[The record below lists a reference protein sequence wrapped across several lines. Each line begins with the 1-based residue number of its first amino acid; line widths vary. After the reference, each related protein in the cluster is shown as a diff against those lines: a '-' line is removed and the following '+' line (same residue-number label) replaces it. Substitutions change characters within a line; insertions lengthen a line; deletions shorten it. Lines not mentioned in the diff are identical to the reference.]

1 MTDELKFGDLGPNA
15 VHLCIDMQ
23 RLFAEETEWHTPW
36 IERVL
41 PQIHEIVAIRPER
54 TVFTRFVPL
63 ASVAEAPGTWA
74 RYYQRWQ
81 SFTLNRLHPDLVGLV
96 PDLAAYVPPAIVFD
110 KHVYS
115 PWCSGHLHQLLRSR
129 NVDTLVV
136 TGAETDVCV
145 LGAVLGAVD
154 LGYRVI
160 IPEDAICSSADE
172 THDALISLYKSRFSQ
187 QIEVTSTSTLLRKW
201 VG

>member
-1 MTDELKFGDLGPNA
+1 MTDELKFGDPGPDT

-41 PQIHEIVAIRPER
+41 PQIQQIAAMRPER
-54 TVFTRFVPL
+54 TVFTRFMPP

-81 SFTLNRLHPDLVGLV
+81 AFTLSHLQHDLVGLV
-96 PDLAAYVPPAIVFD
+96 PELAAFVPPAIVFD

-115 PWCSGHLHQLLRSR
+115 PWSDGELHRLLRGR
-129 NVDTLVV
+129 NVDTLII

-160 IPEDAICSSADE
+160 IPEDAICSSSDE
-172 THDALISLYKSRFSQ
+172 THDALMMLYRSRFSQ
-187 QIEVTSTSTLLRKW
+187 QIEVISTSKLLRAW
-201 VG
+201 TD